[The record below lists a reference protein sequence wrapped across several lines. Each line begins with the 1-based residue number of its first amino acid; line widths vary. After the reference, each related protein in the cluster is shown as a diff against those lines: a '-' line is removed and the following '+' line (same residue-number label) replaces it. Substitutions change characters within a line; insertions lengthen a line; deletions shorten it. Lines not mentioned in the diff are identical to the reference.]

1 MGYLQAKQ
9 VSKRP
14 PIIAVRPR
22 KDSDLLAIQ
31 EANNNDMA
39 DILHSWASQFAE
51 MAAAS
56 DKREEDQ

>member
-1 MGYLQAKQ
+1 MANR
-9 VSKRP
+9 RP

-51 MAAAS
+51 VAAAS
-56 DKREEDQ
+56 SKGEKTDEDS

>member
-1 MGYLQAKQ
+1 VGNLPAEQ

-39 DILHSWASQFAE
+39 DILHSWATVFAE
-51 MAAAS
+51 NVKQS
-56 DKREEDQ
+56 EQGEPDQ

>member
-1 MGYLQAKQ
+1 MGNLPAEQ

-22 KDSDLLAIQ
+22 KDSDLLAVQ

-39 DILHSWASQFAE
+39 DILHSWATTFSE
-51 MAAAS
+51 MTKAS
-56 DKREEDQ
+56 DKREDDQ

>member
-1 MGYLQAKQ
+1 MANT
-9 VSKRP
+9 RP

-39 DILHSWASQFAE
+39 DLIHSWASCFAE
-51 MAAAS
+51 MAKAS

>member
-1 MGYLQAKQ
+1 
-9 VSKRP
+9 VTKRP

-39 DILHSWASQFAE
+39 DILHSWATTFSE
-51 MAAAS
+51 MTKAS
-56 DKREEDQ
+56 DKREED

>member
-1 MGYLQAKQ
+1 MN
-9 VSKRP
+9 KRP

-39 DILHSWASQFAE
+39 DVLHSWATTFSERAK
-51 MAAAS
+51 AS
-56 DKREEDQ
+56 DKGENNDA

>member
-1 MGYLQAKQ
+1 MT
-9 VSKRP
+9 KRP

-39 DILHSWASQFAE
+39 DILHSWAEAHKKAE
-51 MAAAS
+51 
-56 DKREEDQ
+56 DNKEREK